1 MFKKI
6 VIVCGI
12 LLLFMTACG
21 SGDKSESRATPSDGG
36 KATVVATP
44 EQEEDAPTVAPTKQA
59 NSDAGLEDVF
69 QPLSL
74 MGGPLFGASGG
85 GDGLGM
91 EGTTQE
97 VAPELKAVLL
107 TAEDLSPGY
116 NGLGGDIGYS
126 MDMPEGSVSMAV
138 RMFAEGDV
146 MSGEP
151 GSIVMSAVMAMPA
164 SALDEFDASI
174 AKLENMDLSPQGIE
188 KMVGESGMQGMEFKE
203 LQFIKDPGLGEVGVG
218 MHMVMDM
225 SGAAGGLGAE
235 MGAYENGIAMDVY
248 MFTRGER
255 VLMLMVMWPA
265 GEQPN
270 VDGLALAKVMDGRA
284 Q

>member
-6 VIVCGI
+6 VVLCGV

-21 SGDKSESRATPSDGG
+21 SDKDASAPVDKDETAAPT
-36 KATVVATP
+36 AVAT
-44 EQEEDAPTVAPTKQA
+44 AKPTKEAKA
-59 NSDAGLEDVF
+59 NGGLEDVF
-69 QPLSL
+69 QPFSL

-107 TAEDLSPGY
+107 TAEDLPPGY

-126 MDMPEGSVSMAV
+126 MDMPEGSVSMAA
-138 RMFAEGDV
+138 RMFFEGDV

-151 GSIVMSAVMAMPA
+151 GSIVMSAVMAMSA

-188 KMVGESGMQGMEFKE
+188 KMVGESGMQGIEFKE
-203 LQFIKDPGLGEVGVG
+203 FQLIKDPGLGEVGVG

>member
-21 SGDKSESRATPSDGG
+21 SDKDSSAPADKDE
-36 KATVVATP
+36 KAAPTAVATA
-44 EQEEDAPTVAPTKQA
+44 EPTKEA
-59 NSDAGLEDVF
+59 KAGGALEDVF

-74 MGGPLFGASGG
+74 MGGPIFGASGG
-85 GDGLGM
+85 GLDMQAGS
-91 EGTTQE
+91 QN
-97 VAPELKAVLL
+97 VNPELKAVLL
-107 TAEDLSPGY
+107 TAEDLPPGY

-126 MDMPEGSVSMAV
+126 MDMPEGSVSMAA

-174 AKLENMDLSPQGIE
+174 AKVENMDLSPEGIE
-188 KMVGESGMQGMEFKE
+188 KMVGESGVQGIEFKE
-203 LQFIKDPGLGEVGVG
+203 FQLIEDPGLGEAGVG

-270 VDGLALAKVMDGRA
+270 VDGLALARIMDERA

>member
-21 SGDKSESRATPSDGG
+21 SDKDSSAPADKDETAAPT
-36 KATVVATP
+36 AVATA
-44 EQEEDAPTVAPTKQA
+44 EPTKEA
-59 NSDAGLEDVF
+59 KADGGLEDVF

-85 GDGLGM
+85 DGLGM
-91 EGTTQE
+91 EGATQE

-107 TAEDLSPGY
+107 TAEDLPSGY

-126 MDMPEGSVSMAV
+126 MDLPEGSMSMAA
-138 RMFAEGDV
+138 RMFFEGDM

-164 SALDEFDASI
+164 AALEDFDTSI
-174 AKLENMDLSPQGIE
+174 AELEQMDLSPQGIE
-188 KMVGESGMQGMEFKE
+188 EMMGESGMQGMEFKE
-203 LQFIKDPGLGEVGVG
+203 LQLIKDPGLGEVGVG

-225 SGAAGGLGAE
+225 SGALGGLGAE

-270 VDGLALAKVMDGRA
+270 VDGLALAEIMDGRA

>member
-6 VIVCGI
+6 VIVCGV

-21 SGDKSESRATPSDGG
+21 SDKDSSAPAG
-36 KATVVATP
+36 KDETAAPTAVATA
-44 EQEEDAPTVAPTKQA
+44 EPTKEA
-59 NSDAGLEDVF
+59 KAGGVLEDVF

-74 MGGPLFGASGG
+74 MGGPMFGASGS
-85 GDGLGM
+85 GM
-91 EGTTQE
+91 EGGSQN
-97 VAPELKAVLL
+97 VDPELKAVLL
-107 TAEDLSPGY
+107 TAEDIPPGY

-126 MDMPEGSVSMAV
+126 MDMPEGSVSMAA
-138 RMFAEGDV
+138 RMFFEGDM

-164 SALDEFDASI
+164 SAMSELDASL
-174 AKLENMDLSPQGIE
+174 AELEEMDLSPQGIE
-188 KMVGESGMQGMEFKE
+188 KMMGESGMQGMEFKE
-203 LQFIKDPGLGEVGVG
+203 FQLIKDPGLGEAGVG

-225 SGAAGGLGAE
+225 SGALGGLGAE

-270 VDGLALAKVMDGRA
+270 VDGLALAEIMDGRA

>member
-6 VIVCGI
+6 VVLCGV

-21 SGDKSESRATPSDGG
+21 SDKDASAPADKDG
-36 KATVVATP
+36 KAAPTAVATA
-44 EQEEDAPTVAPTKQA
+44 EPTKEA
-59 NSDAGLEDVF
+59 KAGGGLEDVF

-107 TAEDLSPGY
+107 TAEDLPPGY

-126 MDMPEGSVSMAV
+126 MDMPEGSVSMAA
-138 RMFAEGDV
+138 RMFFEGDV

-174 AKLENMDLSPQGIE
+174 AKLENMDLSPEGIE
-188 KMVGESGMQGMEFKE
+188 KMMGESGMQGMKFKE
-203 LQFIKDPGLGEVGVG
+203 LRLIKDPGLGEAGVG
-218 MHMVMDM
+218 MSMVMDM
-225 SGAAGGLGAE
+225 SGTLGGLGAE

-248 MFTRGER
+248 MFTDRKS
-255 VLMLMVMWPA
+255 VV
-265 GEQPN
+265 
-270 VDGLALAKVMDGRA
+270 
-284 Q
+284 

>member
-1 MFKKI
+1 
-6 VIVCGI
+6 
-12 LLLFMTACG
+12 
-21 SGDKSESRATPSDGG
+21 
-36 KATVVATP
+36 
-44 EQEEDAPTVAPTKQA
+44 
-59 NSDAGLEDVF
+59 LEDVF

-85 GDGLGM
+85 DGLGM
-91 EGTTQE
+91 EGATQE

-107 TAEDLSPGY
+107 TAEDLPPGY

-126 MDMPEGSVSMAV
+126 MDMPEGSMSMAA
-138 RMFAEGDV
+138 RMFFEGDM

-164 SALDEFDASI
+164 AALEDFDASI
-174 AKLENMDLSPQGIE
+174 AELEQMDLSPQGIE
-188 KMVGESGMQGMEFKE
+188 EMMGESGMQGMEFKE
-203 LQFIKDPGLGEVGVG
+203 LQLIKDPGLGEAGLG

-225 SGAAGGLGAE
+225 SGALGGLGAE

-270 VDGLALAKVMDGRA
+270 VDGLALAEIMDGRA

>member
-6 VIVCGI
+6 VIVCGV

-21 SGDKSESRATPSDGG
+21 SDKDSSAPVDKDETAAPT
-36 KATVVATP
+36 AVATA
-44 EQEEDAPTVAPTKQA
+44 EPTKEAKA
-59 NSDAGLEDVF
+59 NGGLEDVF

-74 MGGPLFGASGG
+74 MGAPLFGGAGG
-85 GDGLGM
+85 GDGSDMQVGS
-91 EGTTQE
+91 QN
-97 VAPELKAVLL
+97 VDPELKAVLL
-107 TAEDLSPGY
+107 TAEDLPPGY

-126 MDMPEGSVSMAV
+126 MDMPEGSVSMAA

-174 AKLENMDLSPQGIE
+174 AKLENMDLSPEGIA
-188 KMVGESGMQGMEFKE
+188 KMVGESGVQGIEFKE
-203 LQFIKDPGLGEVGVG
+203 FQLIKDPGLGEAGVG

-265 GEQPN
+265 GGQPS
-270 VDGLALAKVMDGRA
+270 VDGLALAEIMDGRA